1 MPSMNGICTLAN
13 DRVYDQLIAL
23 LNSIESL
30 YGQEMPVCI
39 YPYDQ
44 QTERIAEAIRQ
55 RPQVQLY
62 ADAGSIAR
70 WDQFVRQVWDAHPT
84 ARQCWGNP
92 DPTYYHRVGTHRR
105 FCAFDGP
112 FDQFLY
118 MDADTLL
125 LDSVDTIFTELENH
139 DWVVYDFQHRDPS
152 HVYAIDSAKLH
163 QVFEPTRIATEIF
176 CSGFY
181 AAKRG
186 LFDATA
192 RAELLAILQANE
204 AEILYPMAP
213 DQTILNYMVMK
224 SGLASL
230 NLALSLPE
238 SQRTGNSVTSLHF
251 EQRDHQLYDQGK
263 RLTYLHYIGLSSKLF
278 TRLCAGENLDFPYRD
293 IFLHYRY
300 QHQPRPVLH
309 GPVKQYDAPPS
320 IRQRLIKKLARLN
333 WLPL

>member
-1 MPSMNGICTLAN
+1 MNGICTLAN
-13 DRVYDQLIAL
+13 DHVYDQLIAL

-30 YGQEMPVCI
+30 YGQDMPVCI

-44 QTERIAEAIRQ
+44 RTERIRAIVEQ
-55 RPQVQLY
+55 RPQVQIY
-62 ADAGSIAR
+62 DDAESIAR

-84 ARQCWGNP
+84 ARQRWGNAE
-92 DPTYYHRVGTHRR
+92 PTYYHRVGTHRR

-112 FDQFLY
+112 FERFLY

-125 LDSVDTIFTELENH
+125 LNSVDAIFAELSHH

-152 HVYAIDSAKLH
+152 HVYELNCAKLH
-163 QVFEPTRIATEIF
+163 QVFEPSRIQSEIF

-181 AAKRG
+181 ASKQG
-186 LFDATA
+186 LFGADC
-192 RAELLAILQANE
+192 RAELLDALQTGE

-224 SGLASL
+224 LGLPNL

-238 SQRTGNSVTSLHF
+238 SERTGNSVTSLHF
-251 EQRDHQLYDQGK
+251 KPRDHHLYDHGK

-278 TRLCAGENLDFPYRD
+278 TQLCAGENLNFPYRD
-293 IFLHYRY
+293 VFLHYRY
-300 QHQPRPVLH
+300 LTEPRPLFS
-309 GPVKQYDAPPS
+309 GPVRQYNAPPS
-320 IRQRLIKKLARLN
+320 FRERLVKKLAQLT
-333 WLPL
+333 